1 MSSFLTPVTR
11 APSARTRFGF
21 GSTARPSRAFTIIQ
35 VMVSMSIGSIVM
47 SFAVP
52 KVKQAERQSRSTIIV
67 ADLRTFVTA
76 FEGFAQERGTW
87 PAESA
92 AGELPPEMAERLGP
106 TGWLRETPIGG
117 QYNWENN
124 QMHGGVRYRSA
135 ISISATGTAPLQV
148 NEEVWLEIDKLMDD
162 GNLATGHFRIGVNND
177 PLYIIQ
183 Q

>member
-1 MSSFLTPVTR
+1 
-11 APSARTRFGF
+11 
-21 GSTARPSRAFTIIQ
+21 
-35 VMVSMSIGSIVM
+35 MVSLSIGSIVM

-76 FEGFAQERGTW
+76 FEGYAQEGRGW

-92 AGELPPEMAERLGP
+92 AGEMPAEMADRLGP
-106 TGWLRETPIGG
+106 TGWLRPTPIGG

-124 QMHGGVRYRSA
+124 QMHGGVRYRA
-135 ISISATGTAPLQV
+135 VISISDTALAPLPV
-148 NEEVWLEIDKLMDD
+148 NEEILTEIDTLLDD
-162 GNLATGHFRIGVNND
+162 GNLETGSFRIGVNND
-177 PLYIIQ
+177 PIYIIQ